1 MNMSFKYNN
10 NNSSYII
17 ELNKKEEN
25 KLIYIQI
32 INESNL
38 SEKYISGFSL
48 EFFFQKLFWYI

>member
-1 MNMSFKYNN
+1 MNMSFKYND

-38 SEKYISGFSL
+38 S
-48 EFFFQKLFWYI
+48 